1 MAVLRLIP
9 AHAGNIPKPPYQSCQ
24 TSAHPHS
31 HREHSFIS
39 FILSSHFGSSP
50 LLRRT
55 QNDTARTLR
64 PSDSSPLARGASGSQ
79 GRRKPRRRLIPA
91 RAGTIRGL
99 KSPGGRA
106 RAHPRS
112 RGEQHQKADVLRVCL
127 RLIPTRVGN
136 MTRHIRI
143 RHLHEVHP
151 RSRGEHTVRACKSAP
166 TKGSSPLAQGISRL
180 LGIGLWVV
188 RLTPARAGNMPAG
201 VFLVLRPSAHPR
213 SRGEH
218 PPRVKNRALPRGSS
232 PLARGTCDRMLRDAA
247 KGRLIPARA
256 GNMLPARLLPRQLPA
271 HPHSRGEHC
280 V

>member
-1 MAVLRLIP
+1 M
-9 AHAGNIPKPPYQSCQ
+9 
-24 TSAHPHS
+24 
-31 HREHSFIS
+31 
-39 FILSSHFGSSP
+39 
-50 LLRRT
+50 
-55 QNDTARTLR
+55 
-64 PSDSSPLARGASGSQ
+64 
-79 GRRKPRRRLIPA
+79 
-91 RAGTIRGL
+91 
-99 KSPGGRA
+99 
-106 RAHPRS
+106 
-112 RGEQHQKADVLRVCL
+112 RVCL

-218 PPRVKNRALPRGSS
+218 DMVFTPPKSVSGSS
-232 PLARGTCDRMLRDAA
+232 PLARGTFSSRRLALDEV
-247 KGRLIPARA
+247 RLIPARA
-256 GNMLPARLLPRQLPA
+256 GNMLTFFVANEWTSAHPRSRGEHHVVAFRSQPVCGSSPLARGTWRLSSWRLAILRLIPARAGNIAPGESPCPQSAA
-271 HPHSRGEHC
+271 HPRSRGEHC
-280 V
+280 DVSGYTRIDSGSSPLARGTSR

>member
-1 MAVLRLIP
+1 MPDIGSSPLSQGTFVHILHLIVPLRLIP
-9 AHAGNIPKPPYQSCQ
+9 ATAENTKRHRTHA
-24 TSAHPHS
+24 
-31 HREHSFIS
+31 
-39 FILSSHFGSSP
+39 SS
-50 LLRRT
+50 L
-55 QNDTARTLR
+55 
-64 PSDSSPLARGASGSQ
+64 
-79 GRRKPRRRLIPA
+79 RLIPA

-218 PPRVKNRALPRGSS
+218 DMVFTPPKSVSGSS
-232 PLARGTCDRMLRDAA
+232 PLARGTFSSRRLALDEV
-247 KGRLIPARA
+247 RLIPARA
-256 GNMLPARLLPRQLPA
+256 GNIGKCPGGRHDWPA
-271 HPHSRGEHC
+271 HPRSRGEH
-280 V
+280 

>member
-1 MAVLRLIP
+1 M
-9 AHAGNIPKPPYQSCQ
+9 
-24 TSAHPHS
+24 
-31 HREHSFIS
+31 
-39 FILSSHFGSSP
+39 
-50 LLRRT
+50 
-55 QNDTARTLR
+55 
-64 PSDSSPLARGASGSQ
+64 
-79 GRRKPRRRLIPA
+79 
-91 RAGTIRGL
+91 

-151 RSRGEHTVRACKSAP
+151 RLRGEHTVRACKSAP
-166 TKGSSPLAQGISRL
+166 TKGSSSLAQGISRL

-218 PPRVKNRALPRGSS
+218 DMVFTPPKSVSGSS
-232 PLARGTCDRMLRDAA
+232 PLARGTFSSRRLALDEV
-247 KGRLIPARA
+247 RLIPARA
-256 GNMLPARLLPRQLPA
+256 GNMGGCQTRCRQSTA
-271 HPHSRGEHC
+271 HPRSRGEH
-280 V
+280 VSNAGAVAPGFGSSPLARGT

>member
-1 MAVLRLIP
+1 MPDIGSSPLSQGTFVHILHLIVPLRLIP
-9 AHAGNIPKPPYQSCQ
+9 ATAENTKRHRTHA
-24 TSAHPHS
+24 
-31 HREHSFIS
+31 
-39 FILSSHFGSSP
+39 SS
-50 LLRRT
+50 L
-55 QNDTARTLR
+55 
-64 PSDSSPLARGASGSQ
+64 
-79 GRRKPRRRLIPA
+79 RLIPA
-91 RAGTIRGL
+91 RTGSIRVTRQTEA
-99 KSPGGRA
+99 PTP
-106 RAHPRS
+106 AHPRS

-218 PPRVKNRALPRGSS
+218 ESPSTWIRVSLRLIPARAGNISCSPNRRAARSAHPRSRGEHFEYSAPDDCDIGSS
-232 PLARGTCDRMLRDAA
+232 PLARGTYSELVRI
-247 KGRLIPARA
+247 KT
-256 GNMLPARLLPRQLPA
+256 
-271 HPHSRGEHC
+271 
-280 V
+280 

>member
-1 MAVLRLIP
+1 M
-9 AHAGNIPKPPYQSCQ
+9 
-24 TSAHPHS
+24 
-31 HREHSFIS
+31 
-39 FILSSHFGSSP
+39 
-50 LLRRT
+50 
-55 QNDTARTLR
+55 
-64 PSDSSPLARGASGSQ
+64 Q
-79 GRRKPRRRLIPA
+79 G
-91 RAGTIRGL
+91 
-99 KSPGGRA
+99 
-106 RAHPRS
+106 
-112 RGEQHQKADVLRVCL
+112 
-127 RLIPTRVGN
+127 LIPTRVGN